1 MHRRVYRLA
10 AVHCVTAA
18 RAAAVAVPD
27 VALTQ
32 SGHPELCVYV
42 AVVIIMISWMDEM
55 LVRLSDEVVAMRG
68 SNARVLRRCGSGS
81 CEMDPMCSE
90 GECWSSDGSPQVE
103 WAV

>member
-1 MHRRVYRLA
+1 MHSRVYRLA

-81 CEMDPMCSE
+81 CEMDPKCME
-90 GECWSSDGSPQVE
+90 GEW
-103 WAV
+103 